1 MSVIVFKT
9 KAMNM
14 HGDPQLGFL
23 FFKTESILKKME
35 TVSNSKNMLIL
46 AFDLVLT
53 LIYVI

>member
-1 MSVIVFKT
+1 MLFKT

-14 HGDPQLGFL
+14 HADPQLGFL
-23 FFKTESILKKME
+23 FFKTESILKKIK